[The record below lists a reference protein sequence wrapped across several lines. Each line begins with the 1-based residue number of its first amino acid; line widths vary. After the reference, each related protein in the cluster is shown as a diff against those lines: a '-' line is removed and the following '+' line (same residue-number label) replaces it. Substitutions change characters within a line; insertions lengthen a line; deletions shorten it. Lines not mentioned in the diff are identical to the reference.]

1 MSPVSSASFFT
12 RSLTSGERR
21 RDKGF
26 VFDVSLGI
34 KDSFSHKNTHS
45 NKKIH

>member
-1 MSPVSSASFFT
+1 MSPVSTDNFFT

-21 RDKGF
+21 RDKGL

-34 KDSFSHKNTHS
+34 KDSFSHKNTQS
-45 NKKIH
+45 NIKIH